1 MIYDPQKM
9 AAEAILNHYKTNRS
23 GLLRANEQ
31 AGKTGAYHYLIQLM
45 FLAKLI
51 ERVYILCGSSETEL
65 RDQCSEDVKKYH
77 LDPDH
82 RKNIHVMFR
91 QDFSK
96 KTNPTMNMNK
106 ALIIVDESHLVEG
119 VNQTLS
125 KFLKRHNI
133 SMAGTTDNML
143 INQTYMLSVD
153 ATPYAEESAM
163 IHGLSH
169 KKFKVT
175 MEDGEG
181 YYGIRQYD
189 EDKFIQPTYEL
200 ITEDGKNTFV
210 TQLKN
215 CPRKYILIRVQEA
228 KNKNVHHMM
237 ECAQRAGCDIKY
249 FNSKYTGRATQIC
262 ITNDDKV
269 KHLAKYKQTIPCLED
284 APEKTTI
291 IFIDGR
297 LRCGK
302 RVPKKHIGFV
312 WESSKKSKTDII
324 RQSLPGR
331 MCGRLGD
338 GLYDVHVNKEN
349 RPRIFVPFNILKRN
363 ENTVLPLSD
372 LERSCRR
379 GWLHRS
385 NETDVTPRFATNIL
399 PGSLQKIAK
408 RGNEIVT
415 QCPPIKFRLDPE
427 QISALDSLNVKEY
440 CFNKFLE
447 EDLITNAHLTDAQ
460 KLEIRNWLDSAR
472 VEDCHKRMYE
482 ASSSEPTK
490 NAHKTQ
496 VEGHETHSA
505 ASEHINGGTNPGF
518 LTFCVFYPGFVPHVD
533 VQNKSQPGDVYAI
546 FYTKAG
552 GEFQHINQ
560 PSRISRVNNNTHFTI
575 HPTDIMQQVV
585 AASSFGFTEDILRDS
600 SELYKQFDYFIEIA
614 KKGIGIFDR
623 TFKSLHNGQCIKL
636 PYSVYGNDK
645 HTLRR
650 MKADLEEKHSVVI
663 TYKFI
668 KQPIVPDTPLTYHK
682 VKSISWE
689 HK

>member
-1 MIYDPQKM
+1 M
-9 AAEAILNHYKTNRS
+9 AAEAILNQYRTNRS

-65 RDQCSEDVKKYH
+65 RDQCIKDVKKYH
-77 LDPDH
+77 LDTD
-82 RKNIHVMFR
+82 RFNNIHVMFR

-96 KTNPTMNMNK
+96 KTNPTMIMNK

-125 KFLKRHNI
+125 AFLKRHNI

-143 INQTYMLSVD
+143 MNQTYMLSVD

-189 EDKFIQPTYEL
+189 EDKLIQATYEL
-200 ITEDGKNTFV
+200 ITEEGKNKFV
-210 TQLKN
+210 TQLKR

-228 KNKNVHHMM
+228 KNKNVQHMM

-363 ENTVLPLSD
+363 EDTVLPLSD

-385 NETDVTPRFATNIL
+385 NETDITPRFATNIL

-408 RGNEIVT
+408 RDNETVT

-447 EDLITNAHLTDAQ
+447 EDLITNAHLTEGQ
-460 KLEIRNWLDSAR
+460 KREIRNWLDTAR

-490 NAHKTQ
+490 NSHKTQ
-496 VEGHETHSA
+496 VEGHETHTA

-533 VQNKSQPGDVYAI
+533 VQKKSQPGDVYAI

-585 AASSFGFTEDILRDS
+585 AASSFGFTEAILNNS
-600 SELYKQFDYFIEIA
+600 NEFYTQFDWFIEVA

-623 TFKSLHNGQCIKL
+623 SFTSLRGDRIML

-645 HTLRR
+645 SLLRSI
-650 MKADLEEKHSVVI
+650 KANLEEKHSVVI
-663 TYKFI
+663 KYKFA
-668 KQPIVPDTPLTYHK
+668 KQPILSGNVIMHHK
-682 VKSISWE
+682 MKSITWE